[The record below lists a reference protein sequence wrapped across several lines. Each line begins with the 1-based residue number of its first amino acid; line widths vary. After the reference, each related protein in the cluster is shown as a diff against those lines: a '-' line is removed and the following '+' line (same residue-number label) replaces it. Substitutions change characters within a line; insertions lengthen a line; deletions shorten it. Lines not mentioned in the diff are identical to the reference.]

1 VTGEA
6 AVFAGRDWNATL
18 TECAGSPQYGRLNPY
33 HEPERGLDRAVFPVL
48 RAAPDGRSEGSAYRQ
63 VASGLRRA
71 IAAGQYPAGRRLP
84 TEAELVTATG
94 LSRQTVRRAFQELV
108 TDGAIYRVRGRG
120 TFAVPGDGKY
130 LRSFGSVDDLMALSL
145 DTEMQV
151 VEPLHVL
158 ASLDAAAGLQ
168 LDDDMVMSMS
178 FVRLH
183 EGAPFCYTR
192 VHVPMELGRRLAEL
206 PEMAELA
213 EPGDHGRVT
222 VISLL
227 ERVSDHPIHGALQ
240 NATAEAATP
249 ELARRLGCAAGLPVL
264 RIDRLYRDRDLR
276 PLELAVNHF
285 NPDRYSYR
293 LQLRRVDQA
302 GPQAGPP

>member
-1 VTGEA
+1 M
-6 AVFAGRDWNATL
+6 
-18 TECAGSPQYGRLNPY
+18 
-33 HEPERGLDRAVFPVL
+33 
-48 RAAPDGRSEGSAYRQ
+48 
-63 VASGLRRA
+63 ASGLRRA
-71 IAAGQYPAGRRLP
+71 IAAGRYPAGQRLP
-84 TEAELVTATG
+84 TEAELVSATG

-158 ASLDAAAGLQ
+158 ASLDAASGLEV
-168 LDDDMVMSMS
+168 DDDMVMAMS

-192 VHVPMELGRRLAEL
+192 VHVPLRLGRRLREL
-206 PEMAELA
+206 PELAGLA
-213 EPGDHGRVT
+213 EPGARARVT

-227 ERVSDHPIHGALQ
+227 ERVSEQPIHGALQ
-240 NATAEAATP
+240 NATAEAASA
-249 ELARRLGCAAGLPVL
+249 EVARRLGCAPGRPVL

-293 LQLRRVDQA
+293 LQLRRVDPAGRQA
-302 GPQAGPP
+302 GPR

>member
-1 VTGEA
+1 MTA
-6 AVFAGRDWNATL
+6 
-18 TECAGSPQYGRLNPY
+18 
-33 HEPERGLDRAVFPVL
+33 RAVFPRP
-48 RAAPDGRSEGSAYRQ
+48 RARPDGPAEGSAYRQ
-63 VASGLRRA
+63 VASGLRQA
-71 IAAGQYPAGRRLP
+71 IAAGQYPAGQRLP

-108 TDGAIYRVRGRG
+108 TDGAVYRVRGRG

-158 ASLDAAAGLQ
+158 ASLEAAGQLQ
-168 LDDDMVMSMS
+168 VDDDMVMAMS
-178 FVRLH
+178 FLRLH

-192 VHVPMELGRRLAEL
+192 VHVPIQLGRRLRDL
-206 PEMAELA
+206 PELAGLA
-213 EPGDHGRVT
+213 EPGARGRVT
-222 VISLL
+222 VISLI

-240 NATAEAATP
+240 NATAEAATE
-249 ELARRLGCAAGLPVL
+249 ELARRLGCAAGVPVL
-264 RIDRLYRDRDLR
+264 RIDRLYRDRELR

-293 LQLRRVDQA
+293 LQLRRVDPGGS
-302 GPQAGPP
+302 GPGSR

>member
-1 VTGEA
+1 M
-6 AVFAGRDWNATL
+6 DK
-18 TECAGSPQYGRLNPY
+18 
-33 HEPERGLDRAVFPVL
+33 AVFPAL
-48 RAAPDGRSEGSAYRQ
+48 RVVPDRQAEGSAYRQ

-158 ASLDAAAGLQ
+158 ASLEAAASLQ
-168 LDDDMVMSMS
+168 VDDDIVMCMS

-183 EGAPFCYTR
+183 EGSPFCFTR
-192 VHVPMELGRRLAEL
+192 VHVPMELGRRLAGL
-206 PEMAELA
+206 PEMAGLT
-213 EPGDHGRVT
+213 EPGTRGRVT

-264 RIDRLYRDRDLR
+264 RIDRLYRDRELR

-293 LQLRRVDQA
+293 LQLRRVDA
-302 GPQAGPP
+302 AVPQAGPL

>member
-1 VTGEA
+1 M
-6 AVFAGRDWNATL
+6 
-18 TECAGSPQYGRLNPY
+18 
-33 HEPERGLDRAVFPVL
+33 DRAAFPAL
-48 RAAPDGRSEGSAYRQ
+48 RVVPDGRPEVSAYRQ

-84 TEAELVTATG
+84 TEAELVSATG

-158 ASLDAAAGLQ
+158 ASLDAASSLQ
-168 LDDDMVMSMS
+168 VDDDMVMSMS

-183 EGAPFCYTR
+183 EGSPFCYTR
-192 VHVPMELGRRLAEL
+192 VHVPMELGRRLAGL

-213 EPGDHGRVT
+213 EPGARGRVT

-227 ERVSDHPIHGALQ
+227 ERVSDHPIHGAEQ
-240 NATAEAATP
+240 NATAEVATP
-249 ELARRLGCAAGLPVL
+249 ELARRLGCANGLPVL
-264 RIDRLYRDRDLR
+264 RIDRLYRDRELR
-276 PLELAVNHF
+276 PLEFAVNHF

-293 LQLRRVDQA
+293 LQLRRVGPA
-302 GPQAGPP
+302 EPQAGPR

>member
-1 VTGEA
+1 
-6 AVFAGRDWNATL
+6 L
-18 TECAGSPQYGRLNPY
+18 TSK
-33 HEPERGLDRAVFPVL
+33 AVFPPPKAVFPPP
-48 RAAPDGRSEGSAYRQ
+48 RAVPEGPAEGSAYRQ
-63 VASGLRRA
+63 VASGLRQA
-71 IAAGQYPAGRRLP
+71 IAAGQYPVGQRLP

-158 ASLDAAAGLQ
+158 ASLEAAGQLQ
-168 LDDDMVMSMS
+168 VDDDMVMAMS
-178 FVRLH
+178 FLRRH

-192 VHVPMELGRRLAEL
+192 VHVPMELGRRLRDL
-206 PEMAELA
+206 PELAGLA
-213 EPGDHGRVT
+213 EPGARGSVT
-222 VISLL
+222 VISLI
-227 ERVSDHPIHGALQ
+227 ERVSDHPIHSALQ
-240 NATAEAATP
+240 NATAEAATE
-249 ELARRLGCAAGLPVL
+249 ELARRLGCAAGVPVL
-264 RIDRLYRDRDLR
+264 RIDRLYRDRELR

-293 LQLRRVDQA
+293 LQLRRVDPA
-302 GPQAGPP
+302 GSGPGSR

>member
-1 VTGEA
+1 MTDRTAFPA
-6 AVFAGRDWNATL
+6 AR
-18 TECAGSPQYGRLNPY
+18 S
-33 HEPERGLDRAVFPVL
+33 
-48 RAAPDGRSEGSAYRQ
+48 APDGPAEGSAYRQ
-63 VASGLRRA
+63 VASGLRQA
-71 IAAGQYPAGRRLP
+71 IAAGKYPAGQRLP

-158 ASLDAAAGLQ
+158 ASLDAASRLEA
-168 LDDDMVMSMS
+168 DDDLVMTMS
-178 FVRLH
+178 FLRRH
-183 EGAPFCYTR
+183 EGAAFCYTR
-192 VHVPMELGRRLAEL
+192 VYVPLGLGRRLRDL
-206 PEMAELA
+206 PELARLA
-213 EPGDHGRVT
+213 EPGARARVT
-222 VISLL
+222 MISLL
-227 ERVSDHPIHGALQ
+227 EQVSDHPIHGALQ
-240 NATAEAATP
+240 NATAEAATE
-249 ELARRLGCAAGLPVL
+249 ELARRLGCPAKTPVL
-264 RIDRLYRDRDLR
+264 RIDRLYHDRELR

-293 LQLRRVDQA
+293 LQLRRVEAAGLQA
-302 GPQAGPP
+302 GPR

>member
-1 VTGEA
+1 MKRFST
-6 AVFAGRDWNATL
+6 R
-18 TECAGSPQYGRLNPY
+18 
-33 HEPERGLDRAVFPVL
+33 HEPEPGLTSKAVFPPP
-48 RAAPDGRSEGSAYRQ
+48 RAVPEGSAEASAYRQ

-158 ASLDAAAGLQ
+158 ASLDAAGRLQ
-168 LDDDMVMSMS
+168 VDDDVVMAMS

-192 VHVPMELGRRLAEL
+192 VHVPLELGRRLRDL

-213 EPGDHGRVT
+213 EPGACGRVT
-222 VISLL
+222 VISLI
-227 ERVSDHPIHGALQ
+227 ERVSDHPIHGAWQ
-240 NATAEAATP
+240 NATAEAATA

-264 RIDRLYRDRDLR
+264 RIDRLYRDRELR

-293 LQLRRVDQA
+293 LQLRRVDPA
-302 GPQAGPP
+302 DPGPGPR

>member
-1 VTGEA
+1 
-6 AVFAGRDWNATL
+6 
-18 TECAGSPQYGRLNPY
+18 
-33 HEPERGLDRAVFPVL
+33 LDRAVFPAV
-48 RAAPDGRSEGSAYRQ
+48 RAAPDGPAGRSAYRQ
-63 VASGLRRA
+63 VAADLRRA
-71 IAAGQYPAGRRLP
+71 IASGRYPAGQRLP
-84 TEAELVTATG
+84 TEAELVSATG

-158 ASLDAAAGLQ
+158 ASLDAAGLLQAG
-168 LDDDMVMSMS
+168 DDMVMAMS
-178 FVRLH
+178 FLRLH

-192 VHVPMELGRRLAEL
+192 VHVPLELGRRLRDL
-206 PEMAELA
+206 PELAGLA
-213 EPGDHGRVT
+213 EPGARARVT
-222 VISLL
+222 MISLL

-240 NATAEAATP
+240 NATAEAATA
-249 ELARRLGCAAGLPVL
+249 EIARRLGCAAGLPVL
-264 RIDRLYRDRDLR
+264 RIDRLYRDRELR
-276 PLELAVNHF
+276 PLELASNHF

-293 LQLRRVDQA
+293 LQLRRVDP
-302 GPQAGPP
+302 GGREDGGW